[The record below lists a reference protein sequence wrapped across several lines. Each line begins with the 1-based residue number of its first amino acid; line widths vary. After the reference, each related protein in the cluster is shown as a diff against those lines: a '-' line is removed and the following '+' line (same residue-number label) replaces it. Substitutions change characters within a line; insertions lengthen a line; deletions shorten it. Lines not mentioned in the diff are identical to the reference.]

1 MVMVMA
7 IVYHIRTAD
16 IAPEVHRG
24 KYLYIDQMKYERGK
38 SNTTFFWGIRSAKE
52 CLMPLKSAK
61 EVALMTNTAIT
72 SMLHGDTYVSDSRG
86 RRPAEGTGDGDEQ

>member
-1 MVMVMA
+1 MKQNRFYSAVYIIGTGLAISMVMVMA

-61 EVALMTNTAIT
+61 
-72 SMLHGDTYVSDSRG
+72 
-86 RRPAEGTGDGDEQ
+86 